1 MRNGK
6 GFTLVEML
14 IAIAILAIAV
24 TGIITAFQ
32 TQVTSF
38 STQEAVTTAQTTGA
52 VVLMKVA
59 EDLRMAG
66 YGIPK
71 NVEDGTTTAIVSC
84 VDNDN
89 TSGST
94 DTVTLRYCLGP
105 SGYYFGATPVNPN
118 KTLNVPGAGF
128 ANGTV
133 VKVLNL
139 RREDLFPAD
148 NVTVTAVSGDNVTL
162 SKGLYESSV
171 PSDLGVFL
179 GANTADIRYFIQGSG
194 TENVR
199 LMREATPTG
208 GIAQPAEVVAFG
220 VEDLQLAYGLDT
232 DMNGEVDTYVDL
244 PATAQLRQ
252 VLAVRL
258 SVIMRSD
265 KNEPATGAGT
275 VQAENGPTRGG
286 DGKRR
291 RVFSTTVRLRN
302 ARVI

>member
-38 STQEAVTTAQTTGA
+38 SSQEAVTTAQTTGA

-71 NVEDGTTTAIVSC
+71 NADDGTTTAVVSC
-84 VDNDN
+84 ADNDN
-89 TSGST
+89 AADVT
-94 DTVTLRYCLGP
+94 DTVTFRYCSGP
-105 SGYYFGATPVNPN
+105 CGYYFGATPGSPN
-118 KTLNVPGAGF
+118 KTLNVPGAVF
-128 ANGTV
+128 ANGAV

-148 NVTVTAVSGDNVTL
+148 NVTVTGVSGDNVTL
-162 SKGLYESSV
+162 SKGLYESAV

-179 GANTADIRYFIQGSG
+179 GANTLDIRYFIDGSG
-194 TENVR
+194 TDNVR
-199 LMREATPTG
+199 LMREVTPAG

-220 VEDLQLAYGLDT
+220 VEDLQFSYGLDT
-232 DMNGEVDTYVDL
+232 DMNGEVDSYVDL
-244 PATAQLRQ
+244 PTNAQLRQ
-252 VLAVRL
+252 VLALRV
-258 SVIMRSD
+258 SVIMRSE
-265 KNEPATGAGT
+265 KNEPGAAFGP

>member
-38 STQEAVTTAQTTGA
+38 SSQESVTTAQTTGA
-52 VVLMKVA
+52 LVIMKLA

-71 NVEDGTTTAIVSC
+71 NADDGTTTAIISC

-89 TSGST
+89 TSGGT
-94 DTVTLRYCLGP
+94 DTVTFRYCLGP
-105 SGYYFGATPVNPN
+105 CGYYFGATPVSPN
-118 KTLNVPGAGF
+118 TTLNIPGAVF
-128 ANGTV
+128 DNGTV

-139 RREDLFPAD
+139 RREDMFPSVD
-148 NVTVTAVSGDNVTL
+148 VTVTGVSGDNVTL

-171 PSDLGVFL
+171 PSDLGVFV
-179 GANTADIRYFIQGSG
+179 GANTSDIRYFIAGAG
-194 TENVR
+194 TDNVA
-199 LMREATPTG
+199 LMREITPLG
-208 GIAQPAEVVAFG
+208 GVAQAPEVVAFG

-244 PATAQLRQ
+244 PTNAQLRQ
-252 VLAVRL
+252 VLAVRI
-258 SVIMRSD
+258 SVIMRSE
-265 KNEPATGAGT
+265 KNETGESFGA

-291 RVFSTTVRLRN
+291 RAFSTTVRLRN

>member
-1 MRNGK
+1 MRNAK

-38 STQEAVTTAQTTGA
+38 SSQEAVTTAQTTGA
-52 VVLMKVA
+52 IVLMKVA
-59 EDLRMAG
+59 EDIRMAG

-71 NVEDGTTTAIVSC
+71 NTDDGTTTAIVSH

-89 TSGST
+89 TAGIT
-94 DTVTLRYCLGP
+94 DSVTFRYCLGP
-105 SGYYFGATPVNPN
+105 CGYYLGATPVSPN
-118 KTLNVPGAGF
+118 NTLNVPGATF
-128 ANGTV
+128 VNGGE

-139 RREDLFPAD
+139 RREDLFPG
-148 NVTVTAVSGDNVTL
+148 VTVTVTGVSGDNVTL

-171 PSDLGVFL
+171 PSDLGVFV
-179 GANTADIRYFIQGSG
+179 GANTGDIRYFIAGSG
-194 TENVR
+194 TDNVA
-199 LMREATPTG
+199 LMREITPLG
-208 GIAQPAEVVAFG
+208 GVAQPPEVVAFG

-232 DMNGEVDTYVDL
+232 DMNGEVDTYVDN
-244 PATAQLRQ
+244 PTNAQLRQ
-252 VLAVRL
+252 ILAVRL
-258 SVIMRSD
+258 SVVMRSE
-265 KNEPATGAGT
+265 KNEPGASFGT

-291 RVFSTTVRLRN
+291 RAFSTTVRLRN